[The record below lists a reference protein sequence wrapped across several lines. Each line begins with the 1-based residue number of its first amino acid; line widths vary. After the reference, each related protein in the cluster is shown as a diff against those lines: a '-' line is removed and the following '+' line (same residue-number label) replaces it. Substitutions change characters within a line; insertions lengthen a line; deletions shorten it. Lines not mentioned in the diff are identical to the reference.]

1 MTRIRKMRA
10 GTLAA
15 LTVPAIVGA
24 TLTAPA
30 HATVASGTYRSY
42 TAPNGLNSQYHVYA
56 NGIDWSKPVGVVFYI
71 DGDYWRNDQSKIY
84 SAVRTESAIGKTGH
98 NAAIRVPT
106 NLCVERIRGRK
117 VAVPC
122 AKTVTACIEGLRHD
136 ERQVIIL
143 VAKTWDQ
150 FHLGIGKAAVTVRS
164 VALFN
169 SPSGAPR
176 WRVRCTR
183 SIGGADPPVH
193 RLVLNVLR
201 RLGLHALITAARN
214 EDRTA
219 ARAPCA
225 LTIRIQL
232 IGDELGASGVTHR
245 PHL

>member
-1 MTRIRKMRA
+1 MWA
-10 GTLAA
+10 EGTIGPSGRNSL
-15 LTVPAIVGA
+15 LFKPHDFLICRVVRRNIWERRSRGKVHGGA
-24 TLTAPA
+24 TRK
-30 HATVASGTYRSY
+30 TVEIRCHLGAIHR
-42 TAPNGLNSQYHVYA
+42 V
-56 NGIDWSKPVGVVFYI
+56 I
-71 DGDYWRNDQSKIY
+71 
-84 SAVRTESAIGKTGH
+84 RTESAIGKTGH
-98 NAAIRVPT
+98 NTAIRVPT

-122 AKTVTACIEGLRHD
+122 AKTVTACIEGLCHD

-150 FHLGIGKAAVTVRS
+150 FHLGIGKAAVAVRS

-169 SPSGAPR
+169 RTSGAPR

-201 RLGLHALITAARN
+201 CLGLHALITAARN

-225 LTIRIQL
+225 LTIRIQF
-232 IGDELGASGVTHR
+232 IGDKLGASRITHR